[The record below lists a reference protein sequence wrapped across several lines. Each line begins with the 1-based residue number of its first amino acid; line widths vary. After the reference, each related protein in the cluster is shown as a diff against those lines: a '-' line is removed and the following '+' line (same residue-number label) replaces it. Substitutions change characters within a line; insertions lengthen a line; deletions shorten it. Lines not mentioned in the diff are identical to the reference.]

1 MRGEW
6 ITPLAL
12 QRRRFILK
20 GFGVEFISLRAHY
33 HMMSIHKVAW
43 ILIIIGG
50 LNWLLVGL
58 GGFMGGNWN
67 LVNLILGSWP
77 MLEWLVYILV
87 GAAAVY
93 EIVTHR
99 KNCKECSVSAAM

>member
-1 MRGEW
+1 
-6 ITPLAL
+6 
-12 QRRRFILK
+12 
-20 GFGVEFISLRAHY
+20 
-33 HMMSIHKVAW
+33 MMSLHKVAW
-43 ILIIIGG
+43 VLVIVGG
-50 LNWLLVGL
+50 LNWLLFGL
-58 GGFMGGNWN
+58 GGFMGGDWN
-67 LVNLILGSWP
+67 LVHLILGSWP